1 MVPKMFSESAILA
14 TLADKAR
21 VPLLSFSSIP
31 SPKGHPFFVQISED
45 EGTEFMGIAAFIKH
59 RRGKVILIYEDTDDG
74 RNSVLFL
81 GNTLQHTNARVIY
94 KIAIS
99 PLSRDLEVI
108 EELAKIIRIKQSIFI
123 VHLSPSLASLLF
135 LNANRLGMIS
145 EGYVWILTS
154 KSMNFLH
161 SLDVKVVELMQGLI
175 GFKSYIPASSK
186 LENFTLRWRRKS
198 GEVNVHGIW
207 AYDAIWALSM
217 AVEKLGSRN
226 GILDGDSILNE
237 ILRCRFTGLGGEF
250 QLVNGKLMSKT
261 YEIMNVIEKGFKR
274 VGFWR
279 LDEGFSKSIDPLMV
293 ERHELSTIISPRL
306 SSTTR
311 KGWPDQIKPAKLR
324 VGIPVNARFKQF
336 TRTSVD
342 HETGIVAATGFSL
355 DVFLEAMKL
364 IEVSVPYEFIS
375 YSVENSSGTT
385 DGSYTDILKQV
396 QIGDGIWED
405 ESCEDKYDA
414 VVGDT
419 TITSDRSSL
428 VDFTLPYTDLGVG
441 TVARREKQGMWYFL
455 KPMGADLWIMITT
468 SFILVGATVWLIEHK
483 TNEQFQ
489 GSITQ
494 QIGTI
499 LWFAF
504 STLVY
509 AHREKL
515 QSNLS
520 RFVLTGDYIGYQT
533 GSLSFRSIVNNLN
546 FDDNRLKH
554 YTSPEEYHEALSK
567 GSKNGGVGAIVDE
580 IPYLMA
586 FLAKYPSQYA
596 IIGSA
601 PITNGFGF
609 AFQKGSPLV
618 PKLSTA
624 IAKMREEGKLKHL
637 EEKWFTNNYQSS
649 FIPEATEE
657 SQLKMLN
664 VDNLRGLF
672 IGKKGCGFFDYADSP
687 MCPRAIS
694 IISGLLKRINR
705 DREEIEKL
713 KVMRIEGKMRSG
725 DIISHY
731 LTIFIVVFGEYA
743 VIVNDDRSVMEDNI
757 IGVAG
762 GGSYETM
769 AGLDFYEFK
778 KRRYDH
784 TSFPRHVGDFCKHG
798 QLLPLALTAGFNQFV
813 ALKHES
819 ETGAIDVSGFSV
831 DVFREAMRVIQ
842 YHLECKFVLFVVA
855 NSSGQTAGSYTD
867 LLKQLHLGRLDA
879 VVGDTTITSDRF
891 SLVDFTLP
899 YTDPGVGKIQSPMDD
914 YMGSQRG
921 SSIQYGN
928 AVDNINFHDNR
939 LKHYNSPEEYHEALS
954 KGSKNGGADA
964 IIDEIPYLNAFLARY
979 PSQYAI
985 IGSETNTDGFGFA
998 FRKGSPLVAEFS
1010 RAIAKLREEGRLKQL
1025 EEKWFKNNN
1034 PSSEEG
1040 GLNIYELR
1048 GLFVLSVIANASF
1061 LSRFL
1066 FFFIRKKLEVEGNVS
1081 ATEVAPVM
1089 QSQIGKAHTNLID
1102 SENPESASDQF
1113 EAANNQWRRLLET
1126 LLPSYADAVQ
1136 SDQNQQAITFL
1147 TLATH

>member
-1 MVPKMFSESAILA
+1 MIVDEESEMGRTVGRCVKMAVSDFYELNIKGVYGTTIHLHTRDSKGDPSIALSVAQDLLENVKVQAIMVPEMFSESAFLA

-45 EGTEFMGIAAFIKH
+45 EGTEFLGISAFIEH

-74 RNSVLFL
+74 RSSVLFL
-81 GNTLQHTNARVIY
+81 GKTLQHTKARVIY

-108 EELAKIIRIKQSIFI
+108 EELAKIIRMKPAISI
-123 VHLSPSLASLLF
+123 VHVSPSLASLLF

-186 LENFTLRWRRKS
+186 LENFTLRWRRKL

-207 AYDAIWALSM
+207 AYDAIWALSL

-274 VGFWR
+274 VGFWT
-279 LDEGFSKSIDPLMV
+279 LDEGFSKIIDPFFV

-311 KGWPDQIKPAKLR
+311 NGWPDQIKPAKLR
-324 VGIPVNARFKQF
+324 VGIPVNAGFKQF
-336 TRTSVD
+336 TAISVD
-342 HETGIVAATGFSL
+342 DETGAVEVAGFSV

-364 IEVSVPYEFIS
+364 IEVSVQYEFVPFL
-375 YSVENSSGTT
+375 VENSSGPTN
-385 DGSYTDILKQV
+385 GSYTDILKQV
-396 QIGDGIWED
+396 QIGNF
-405 ESCEDKYDA
+405 DA

-455 KPMGADLWIMITT
+455 KPMGGDLWIMITI

-520 RFVLTGDYIGYQT
+520 RFVVTVWLFIVFILTSSYTASLSSLFTVQQIQLSKGDYIGYPT

-554 YTSPEEYHEALSK
+554 YNTLEEYHEALSE

-580 IPYLMA
+580 IPYLKT
-586 FLAKYPSQYA
+586 FLAMYPSQYA

-618 PKLSTA
+618 PKLSIA
-624 IAKMREEGKLKHL
+624 IAKMREEGKLKLL
-637 EEKWFTNNYQSS
+637 EEKWFTNKYQSS

-657 SQLKMLN
+657 SQLQMLN
-664 VDNLRGLF
+664 LDNLCGLF
-672 IGKKGCGFFDYADSP
+672 IVILRRLVVRVST
-687 MCPRAIS
+687 
-694 IISGLLKRINR
+694 
-705 DREEIEKL
+705 EIE
-713 KVMRIEGKMRSG
+713 R
-725 DIISHY
+725 
-731 LTIFIVVFGEYA
+731 
-743 VIVNDDRSVMEDNI
+743 
-757 IGVAG
+757 
-762 GGSYETM
+762 
-769 AGLDFYEFK
+769 
-778 KRRYDH
+778 
-784 TSFPRHVGDFCKHG
+784 
-798 QLLPLALTAGFNQFV
+798 
-813 ALKHES
+813 
-819 ETGAIDVSGFSV
+819 
-831 DVFREAMRVIQ
+831 
-842 YHLECKFVLFVVA
+842 
-855 NSSGQTAGSYTD
+855 
-867 LLKQLHLGRLDA
+867 
-879 VVGDTTITSDRF
+879 
-891 SLVDFTLP
+891 
-899 YTDPGVGKIQSPMDD
+899 
-914 YMGSQRG
+914 
-921 SSIQYGN
+921 
-928 AVDNINFHDNR
+928 
-939 LKHYNSPEEYHEALS
+939 
-954 KGSKNGGADA
+954 
-964 IIDEIPYLNAFLARY
+964 
-979 PSQYAI
+979 
-985 IGSETNTDGFGFA
+985 
-998 FRKGSPLVAEFS
+998 
-1010 RAIAKLREEGRLKQL
+1010 
-1025 EEKWFKNNN
+1025 
-1034 PSSEEG
+1034 
-1040 GLNIYELR
+1040 
-1048 GLFVLSVIANASF
+1048 
-1061 LSRFL
+1061 
-1066 FFFIRKKLEVEGNVS
+1066 
-1081 ATEVAPVM
+1081 
-1089 QSQIGKAHTNLID
+1089 
-1102 SENPESASDQF
+1102 
-1113 EAANNQWRRLLET
+1113 
-1126 LLPSYADAVQ
+1126 
-1136 SDQNQQAITFL
+1136 
-1147 TLATH
+1147 

>member
-1 MVPKMFSESAILA
+1 MVPKMFSESAFLA

-45 EGTEFMGIAAFIKH
+45 EGTEFLGIAAFIEH
-59 RRGKVILIYEDTDDG
+59 RRGKLILIYEDTDDG
-74 RNSVLFL
+74 RSSVLFL
-81 GNTLQHTNARVIY
+81 GKTLQHTNARVIY

-108 EELAKIIRIKQSIFI
+108 EELAKIIRMKPSIFI

-135 LNANRLGMIS
+135 LNANRLGMVS

-161 SLDVKVVELMQGLI
+161 SLDVKVVESMQGLI

-207 AYDAIWALSM
+207 AYDAIWALSL

-250 QLVNGKLMSKT
+250 QLVNGKLMSRT

-274 VGFWR
+274 VGFWT
-279 LDEGFSKSIDPLMV
+279 LDEGFSKSIDPFFV

-324 VGIPVNARFKQF
+324 VGIPLNARFKQF
-336 TRTSVD
+336 TALNFYP
-342 HETGIVAATGFSL
+342 ETGAVEATGFSL
-355 DVFLEAMKL
+355 DVFLEAMAR
-364 IEVSVPYEFIS
+364 IEVSVPYEFVPFL
-375 YSVENSSGTT
+375 VENSSGPTN
-385 DGSYTDILKQV
+385 GSYTDILKQV
-396 QIGDGIWED
+396 QIG
-405 ESCEDKYDA
+405 KYDA

-520 RFVLTGDYIGYQT
+520 RFVGDYIGYPT
-533 GSLSFRSIVNNLN
+533 ASPVNNLN
-546 FDDNRLKH
+546 FEDNRLKH
-554 YTSPEEYHEALSK
+554 YNSPEEYHEALSK

-580 IPYLMA
+580 IPYLKA

-618 PKLSTA
+618 PKLSIA
-624 IAKMREEGKLKHL
+624 IAKMREEGKLKLL

-657 SQLKMLN
+657 SQLQMLN
-664 VDNLRGLF
+664 LDNLRGLF
-672 IGKKGCGFFDYADSP
+672 IVSVTSK
-687 MCPRAIS
+687 AI
-694 IISGLLKRINR
+694 
-705 DREEIEKL
+705 
-713 KVMRIEGKMRSG
+713 
-725 DIISHY
+725 
-731 LTIFIVVFGEYA
+731 
-743 VIVNDDRSVMEDNI
+743 
-757 IGVAG
+757 
-762 GGSYETM
+762 
-769 AGLDFYEFK
+769 
-778 KRRYDH
+778 
-784 TSFPRHVGDFCKHG
+784 
-798 QLLPLALTAGFNQFV
+798 
-813 ALKHES
+813 
-819 ETGAIDVSGFSV
+819 
-831 DVFREAMRVIQ
+831 
-842 YHLECKFVLFVVA
+842 
-855 NSSGQTAGSYTD
+855 
-867 LLKQLHLGRLDA
+867 
-879 VVGDTTITSDRF
+879 
-891 SLVDFTLP
+891 
-899 YTDPGVGKIQSPMDD
+899 
-914 YMGSQRG
+914 
-921 SSIQYGN
+921 
-928 AVDNINFHDNR
+928 
-939 LKHYNSPEEYHEALS
+939 ALS
-954 KGSKNGGADA
+954 
-964 IIDEIPYLNAFLARY
+964 I
-979 PSQYAI
+979 
-985 IGSETNTDGFGFA
+985 
-998 FRKGSPLVAEFS
+998 
-1010 RAIAKLREEGRLKQL
+1010 
-1025 EEKWFKNNN
+1025 
-1034 PSSEEG
+1034 
-1040 GLNIYELR
+1040 
-1048 GLFVLSVIANASF
+1048 
-1061 LSRFL
+1061 FL
-1066 FFFIRKKLEVEGNVS
+1066 FFILRKKICLKNFILRFFSAQFMRRIMMRYLFPNYKNTNMIHNANVEMTHV
-1081 ATEVAPVM
+1081 
-1089 QSQIGKAHTNLID
+1089 
-1102 SENPESASDQF
+1102 NP
-1113 EAANNQWRRLLET
+1113 
-1126 LLPSYADAVQ
+1126 
-1136 SDQNQQAITFL
+1136 
-1147 TLATH
+1147 H